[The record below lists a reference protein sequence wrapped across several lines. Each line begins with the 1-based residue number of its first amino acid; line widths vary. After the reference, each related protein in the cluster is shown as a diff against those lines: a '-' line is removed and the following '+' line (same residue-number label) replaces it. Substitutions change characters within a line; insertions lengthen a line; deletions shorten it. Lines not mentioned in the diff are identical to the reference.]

1 MIDLTY
7 RVWRLLED
15 PLVPLEVIIKALMEN
30 FAEVFKAQHV
40 TPNWNIFDL
49 ENIEE
54 RFKVT
59 PSDTMIAMADTKIK
73 KPMANCP

>member
-1 MIDLTY
+1 MIDLTH

-15 PLVPLEVIIKALMEN
+15 PLVPLEVIIKAFMEN
-30 FAEVFKAQHV
+30 FVEVFKAQHV
-40 TPNWNIFDL
+40 TPNWNTIDL

-59 PSDTMIAMADTKIK
+59 PSDTMIAMADTKTK